1 MKIVLDIISALTSL
15 GIVGFLIYFF
25 IYYRKPMKSVLDAI
39 GDTDSL
45 KAGPLEF
52 KRRQQDVNKTFAP
65 LMRKIQIESVIAK
78 SQEEIILGLKN
89 TCLLLSGML
98 LSTLYNMTDSDPHL
112 ITRVKGYR
120 DKYYKEVK
128 AERPDSEGIAWCD
141 DMVIEGL
148 LPPIEESQQPKP

>member
-1 MKIVLDIISALTSL
+1 MFDNILRVIWAIFTLSF
-15 GIVGFLIYFF
+15 VGLIIYF
-25 IYYRKPMKSVLDAI
+25 RKPLKSILHTLSDV
-39 GDTDSL
+39 DSL

-52 KRRQQDVNKTFAP
+52 KRRQQDVNKNFAP
-65 LMRKIQIESVIAK
+65 LMRKIQIESELAK

-89 TCLLLSGML
+89 ICLLLSGML

-141 DMVIEGL
+141 DMVSEGL
-148 LPPIEESQQPKP
+148 LPPIVEESQQPKP